1 MVYVV
6 EAGNGQ
12 AVGICVAE
20 VESVPYYELI
30 NHDLDKANREV
41 QTAFAQIIN
50 GFSRQMEQE
59 KTSLEFLWR
68 SVPAKDQTYAAQVEM
83 YVIFRMLGNS
93 QEIDRLKGT
102 LESFL
107 RNFSNEVAGLNYEIA
122 ELEKESDYLDFM
134 KSLESKNNLAV
145 YAVAKKE
152 RILTMPMYGYIYYN
166 DVVQPSENVNT
177 ALITN
182 ALSNYPDSVV
192 SFQVIPT
199 SYTDLEVQMLGLM
212 KNNINLLATN
222 LRMQRGPRLDMTV
235 KRAVSYYEQMA
246 MVSSEPCFYYNFVIY
261 SDANGATALGSKII
275 EQLETDDKEW
285 DSSFELVDASTQM
298 KDPGSNFMVSSWV
311 VSNTLVYQLREK
323 EFWNADNAPTH
334 MLRMRYLLSPRELKS
349 VLKLPIDD
357 GNAVGLESRRT
368 QRNIEKLNNRIL
380 EEGSFKLG
388 RIRNLLKLKDSGSM
402 DAGIPLD
409 DFTKHGLIVGMPG
422 SGKTNFSLGMLLQFW
437 RDYHIPFLAIEPT
450 KNEYRSL
457 VDAIPDL
464 QVFTPGK
471 GDISNFI
478 INPFIPPDNVTVET
492 YAPGLMTAFKA
503 AFQMPSPLPNVF
515 SNAINSSY
523 VKYGW
528 KKRSTTADSDAEPF
542 GMYEF
547 IRVFKQVASNLG
559 YKGESKANIESAGVL
574 RLISLIEQ
582 NSNIYDTIHSIPLKD
597 LLSKPTVIELNA
609 ISDKEQ
615 KSLIMA
621 FLLIMICVHTKNNVI
636 GDGVLKNIILIDEA
650 HVLLD
655 KSDAEAGGTKAT
667 TISTIEDMIAEV
679 RSLGTGIIIADQ
691 SPTKMGKYIVANTN
705 VKVMFKLVEK
715 ESRDIMSVTTNM
727 SAREYEEL
735 ARLGVGQAMIHF
747 GRLNSPLQIA
757 TYNVE
762 DVAPIRKVVLDD
774 EIRKLSTYW
783 RVPEHEKLLI
793 PYRECKFSAFCSVN
807 CSQKVRD
814 DAEYIAS
821 RLLQDYPEKLKDKK
835 EFVKFL
841 VSMNAPIIAIIES
854 RSSMSKTKRM
864 LNCVKIKYFR
874 KALLEVDFCI
884 SEDEYNM
891 IMNHP
896 KFLFH
901 TTNEHG

>member
-6 EAGNGQ
+6 EAENGQ
-12 AVGICVAE
+12 AVGLCVAE
-20 VESVPYYELI
+20 VSSVPYFELI
-30 NHDLDKANREV
+30 NHDIEKANRTV
-41 QTAFAQIIN
+41 QTAFAQLIN
-50 GFSRQMEQE
+50 SYSRQMEKE
-59 KTSLEFLWR
+59 RTSLEFLWR
-68 SVPAKDQTYAAQVEM
+68 SVPTKDQTYAAQVKM
-83 YVIFRMLGNS
+83 YIVFRMLGS
-93 QEIDRLKGT
+93 
-102 LESFL
+102 S
-107 RNFSNEVAGLNYEIA
+107 SEVANIESTLKSYINNFRNEIAGMNYEIQ
-122 ELEKESDYLDFM
+122 ELEHKDDYRNLIESLKFTTTPTAY
-134 KSLESKNNLAV
+134 V
-145 YAVAKKE
+145 ITKKE
-152 RILTMPMYGYIYYN
+152 RVLSMPMYGHIYYN
-166 DVVQPSENVNT
+166 DVVQPSENINT
-177 ALITN
+177 SLITN
-182 ALSNYPDSVV
+182 ALSNHPNSIV

-199 SYTDLEVQMLGLM
+199 SYTETEIQMLGLM
-212 KNNINLLATN
+212 KNNVNLFATN
-222 LRMQRGPRLDMTV
+222 LRFQRGPHLDVTM
-235 KRAVSYYEQMA
+235 KKAMSYYEQMA
-246 MVSSEPCFYYNFVIY
+246 MASGEPCFYYNFMVY
-261 SDANGATALGSKII
+261 SDISSATSLGSKII

-285 DSSFELVDASTQM
+285 ESSFELVNVTGKIFDLSESFVVNPWA
-298 KDPGSNFMVSSWV
+298 
-311 VSNTLVYQLREK
+311 VSNRLVYQLREA
-323 EFWNADNAPTH
+323 EFWNAENAPSY
-334 MLRMRYLLSPRELKS
+334 MLRMRYLMASKELKS

-357 GNAVGLESRRT
+357 GNTVGLESRRT
-368 QRNIEKLNNRIL
+368 QRNIEKLNDRIMAD
-380 EEGSFKLG
+380 GSFKLG
-388 RIRNLLKLKDSGSM
+388 KIRNLMKM
-402 DAGIPLD
+402 RDAGIPLD

-437 RDYHIPFLAIEPT
+437 RDCHIPFLVIEPT

-457 VDAIPDL
+457 VDAIPEL

-478 INPFIPPDNVTVET
+478 INPFMPPKNVTVET

-503 AFQMPSPLPNVF
+503 AFNMPSPLPNVF
-515 SNAINSSY
+515 TNAINNAY

-528 KKRSTTADSDAEPF
+528 KKRSTTADVDAEPF

-547 IRVFKQVASNLG
+547 VRVFKQVASNLG

-582 NSNIYDTIHSIPLKD
+582 NSNIYDTINSIPLKD

-621 FLLIMICVHTKNNVI
+621 FLLIMVCVHTKNNMV

-655 KSDAEAGGTKAT
+655 KSNAEPGGTKAT

-727 SAREYEEL
+727 NAGEYEEL
-735 ARLGVGQAMIHF
+735 ARLGVGQAMLHF

-762 DVAPIRKVVLDD
+762 EVAPIRKVVLDE
-774 EIRKLSTYW
+774 EIRDLSSYW
-783 RVPEHEKLLI
+783 KDPEHERLLI
-793 PYRECKFSAFCSVN
+793 PYRECKYNDYCGSN
-807 CSQKVRD
+807 CNQRYRD

-821 RLLQDYPEKLKDKK
+821 KLIQDYPEKLKDKK
-835 EFVKFL
+835 EFVRFL
-841 VSMNAPIIAIIES
+841 VSMNSRIITILDN

-864 LNCVKIKYFR
+864 INCVKIKYFR
-874 KALLEVDFCI
+874 KALLETDFNI
-884 SEDEYNM
+884 NDDEYTM

-901 TTNEHG
+901 SDEPV